1 MEEKIKFGDW
11 VEVDRRSN
19 KIECPK
25 CNKVIVNGKTVI
37 LTFNLGEAIVS
48 FCEPCGRKFKELKNV
63 IDEKYHEDLEEAYY
77 IFIEDK

>member
-19 KIECPK
+19 KMECPK

-37 LTFNLGEAIVS
+37 SCA
-48 FCEPCGRKFKELKNV
+48 
-63 IDEKYHEDLEEAYY
+63 EKPAH
-77 IFIEDK
+77 